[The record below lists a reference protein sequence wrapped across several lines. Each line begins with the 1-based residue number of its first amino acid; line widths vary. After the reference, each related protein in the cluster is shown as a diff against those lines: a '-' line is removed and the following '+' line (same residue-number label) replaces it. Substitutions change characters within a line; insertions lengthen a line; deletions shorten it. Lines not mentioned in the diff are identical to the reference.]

1 MLLGADELLGYDE
14 LTAKLRVSRST
25 VERQVRDGVI
35 PFRWVGSRKRFYWPD
50 VLAALPSTFVGPPGR
65 ASGLGQGAP
74 DVVTHL
80 KRLVPRRPRL
90 MTGGRR

>member
-1 MLLGADELLGYDE
+1 MDDGLLDWEELAE
-14 LTAKLRVSRST
+14 KLSTSRST
-25 VERQVRDGVI
+25 AERMVRDGTI
-35 PFRWVGSRKRFYWPD
+35 PFRRVRGRKRFYWPD
-50 VLAALPSTFVGPPGR
+50 VLAALPSTFVGPPVR